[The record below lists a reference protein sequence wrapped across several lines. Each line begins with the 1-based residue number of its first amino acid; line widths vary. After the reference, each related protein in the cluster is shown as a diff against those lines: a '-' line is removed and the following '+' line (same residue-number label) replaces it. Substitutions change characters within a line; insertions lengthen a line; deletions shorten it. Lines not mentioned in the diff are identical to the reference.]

1 MSDTTPGPGAGA
13 GTAGT
18 AATAG
23 TARPTQPQEGDQ
35 SWLGRALAAV
45 PAVLSSKVHILWLF
59 VLLLWIVILA
69 VPFPGIASAR
79 IELILGNYT
88 NVTSALG
95 ACIAAG
101 GTMALA
107 HHAKRESKLAE
118 ERHQMTQEVHQL
130 LRLAHPEHAATL
142 DSARAASGTQPDSGA
157 RPATVTQPDGG

>member
-1 MSDTTPGPGAGA
+1 M
-13 GTAGT
+13 
-18 AATAG
+18 
-23 TARPTQPQEGDQ
+23 
-35 SWLGRALAAV
+35 
-45 PAVLSSKVHILWLF
+45 
-59 VLLLWIVILA
+59 LLLRIVILA

-118 ERHQMTQEVHQL
+118 ERHRVTQEVHQL

-142 DSARAASGTQPDSGA
+142 DSARAAGRAQPDDGV
-157 RPATVTQPDGG
+157 RPAAVTQPDGG